1 MPRKAPGKSHR
12 EGLTLVQLMDMFPTE
27 EAAAAWFES
36 VVWPNGRHCPKC
48 GSVRT
53 REASHAKMPYWC
65 TDCRS
70 YFSVKTGTAM
80 QRSKVPLRKWA
91 IAIYLCLTSL
101 ESVSSMKLQRDIGV
115 SQPTAWFMLHRIRE
129 AWAEDDDDQFD
140 GPVEVDET
148 YFGGERR
155 NMSIK
160 KRKAMN
166 KSRGPVGKTAVV
178 GVKDRDSNEVR
189 AEVVQRTDG
198 ATLKGFVR
206 EHVEPGS
213 TVYTDDAAAYRGMPE
228 FDHEA
233 VNHSVSEYVRGM
245 AHTNG
250 IESFWAML
258 KRAHDGTFHKM
269 SPKHLQRYVSEFA
282 GKNNHRE
289 SGTVVQMR
297 DTVARLVGRNL
308 LYRDLIASNG
318 LSSGSGAYGFRAAE
332 QRLGQLLRGR
342 ALQVALRVKDRFH
355 CPHPCVFPFMS
366 PASGNWFTRLKTARL
381 YASRPNGDAAS
392 SAARLNSHGM
402 S

>member
-1 MPRKAPGKSHR
+1 MTRKAPGKAHR

-27 EAAAAWFES
+27 EASAAWFES

-48 GSVRT
+48 GSLRT
-53 REASHAKMPYWC
+53 REASHRYMPYWC
-65 TDCRS
+65 GDCRS

-101 ESVSSMKLQRDIGV
+101 KSVSSMKLQRDIGV

-129 AWAEDDDDQFD
+129 AWAEDDDDQMD

-155 NMSIK
+155 NMSLK

-166 KSRGPVGKTAVV
+166 KSRGPAGKTAVV
-178 GVKDRDSNEVR
+178 GVKNRDSNEVR

-198 ATLKGFVR
+198 ATLQGFVR
-206 EHVEPGS
+206 EHTEPGA
-213 TVYTDDAAAYRGMPE
+213 TVYTDDAAAYRGMAE

-233 VNHSVSEYVRGM
+233 VNHTASEYVRGM

-250 IESFWAML
+250 IESFWSML
-258 KRAHDGTFHKM
+258 KRAHDGTFHKI

-282 GKNNHRE
+282 GKHNVRD
-289 SGTVVQMR
+289 SGTLAQMR

-308 LYRDLIASNG
+308 LYRDLTADNG
-318 LSSGSGAYGFRAAE
+318 LSSGSGA
-332 QRLGQLLRGR
+332 
-342 ALQVALRVKDRFH
+342 
-355 CPHPCVFPFMS
+355 
-366 PASGNWFTRLKTARL
+366 
-381 YASRPNGDAAS
+381 
-392 SAARLNSHGM
+392 
-402 S
+402 